1 MLVYV
6 SYYTTS
12 YTTTCGT
19 FIDRFTVRK
28 KNGVGLV
35 CCLFF
40 FFHLDNKIS
49 LFFVSFL
56 CFYTNCSPAHSALS
70 RQQDERPSSPGAVGE
85 SFPACIPQPRV
96 THTQLLQHN
105 AHSGSRALRC
115 SFALYSPSLVVV
127 VLVLLAVRQGRAG
140 PDLAVAVQPLL
151 HHLGDQ
157 RVVAPAGALLHG
169 HQNPSLG
176 HAAVQP
182 LPQQLLLLL
191 LVAYLWGTQN
201 TTSEASPRPSASLLQ
216 SIALASPLVQLLRC
230 HTLS

>member
-35 CCLFF
+35 WFFF

-49 LFFVSFL
+49 CFLFLFRV
-56 CFYTNCSPAHSALS
+56 FYTNCSPARSALS
-70 RQQDERPSSPGAVGE
+70 GQQDERSILSPCRRRILPSMYPLDLGRSTPNCYSTTLTRG
-85 SFPACIPQPRV
+85 
-96 THTQLLQHN
+96 HTLCKC
-105 AHSGSRALRC
+105 C
-115 SFALYSPSLVVV
+115 SFALYSPSLIVV

-169 HQNPSLG
+169 HQDPSLG

-191 LVAYLWGTQN
+191 LVAYLWGTETPAVRIPNAQR
-201 TTSEASPRPSASLLQ
+201 RPCSQPPHWILL
-216 SIALASPLVQLLRC
+216 SCLRF
-230 HTLS
+230 S